1 MSNLLERA
9 IVDATA
15 LKDAALRNA
24 EQLVIEKYSLE
35 VKQAMNQLLEQEE
48 ADAMADLFGDTEGL
62 DSPKDPLDTEVPETD
77 AEEEPTITTDDIESQ
92 IPDAFN
98 SDEDEII
105 QIKLD
110 SLDDEIEDEEEG
122 PFAGDDELSDDEIGI
137 DIQDDDLEAD
147 LDLDTDLDA
156 DVDMGG
162 DIGIDVADDSPI
174 SAAALEEMIADALQD
189 VLSEGEKGT
198 KCDPTRGVDA
208 DPREKRRKG
217 TYDAKGKCVPD
228 PVQEE
233 NELDEEIDLDELME
247 RVRVEGEPQKS
258 GWAGTPESIMKEYE
272 AMLLARE
279 QDSEVKEE
287 NEELRKNVAALQK
300 ENKTLTS
307 AARKLQMQTEKYET
321 AFNTLQ
327 EKLETMNV
335 SNAKLLY
342 INQALENA
350 SLNER
355 QKRKIV
361 EAISKADTVQEAKIV
376 FDTMSDAVSTT
387 LDVKR
392 DSTLNEVVSRKS
404 SLLVAARKE
413 QPKKDAN
420 PLFNRMQTLAGI
432 KTQ

>member
-1 MSNLLERA
+1 MSKLLERA
-9 IVDATA
+9 IVDAKA
-15 LKDAALRNA
+15 LKEAALKSA
-24 EQLVIEKYSLE
+24 EQLVIEKYSDE
-35 VKQAMNQLLEQEE
+35 VKEAVNNIIEQ
-48 ADAMADLFGDTEGL
+48 DIGDLGGL
-62 DSPKDPLDTEVPETD
+62 DDLGGAGLDTGDSLGMDSTGEDPMAGAEQG
-77 AEEEPTITTDDIESQ
+77 EEEPEAMDPESLMGGLPDSFNTDD
-92 IPDAFN
+92 
-98 SDEDEII
+98 DEMIS
-105 QIKLD
+105 IKLD
-110 SLDDEIEDEEEG
+110 SLEAEYQDDDEG
-122 PFAGDDELSDDEIGI
+122 RFAGDDVFDDDEIGI
-137 DIQDDDLEAD
+137 DIIDDEDFEEEEE
-147 LDLDTDLDA
+147 LDLGSDLDA
-156 DVDMGG
+156 DLETDTETDGIGVDITNDM
-162 DIGIDVADDSPI
+162 VQ
-174 SAAALEEMIADALQD
+174 E
-189 VLSEGEKGT
+189 VLSEL
-198 KCDPTRGVDA
+198 GVS
-208 DPREKRRKG
+208 E
-217 TYDAKGKCVPD
+217 
-228 PVQEE
+228 
-233 NELDEEIDLDELME
+233 EEIDLDELME

-258 GWAGTPESIMKEYE
+258 GWAGTPESIMREYE

-432 KTQ
+432 KTK

>member
-9 IVDATA
+9 IIDAKA
-15 LKDAALRNA
+15 LKEAALKNA
-24 EQLVIEKYSLE
+24 EQLVVEKYQLE
-35 VKQAMNQLLEQEE
+35 VKEAMDKLLEAEG
-48 ADAMADLFGDTEGL
+48 DDLGMDDLFGADSGSPVEDLADETEEDEAPGSL
-62 DSPKDPLDTEVPETD
+62 T
-77 AEEEPTITTDDIESQ
+77 ADDIEAEL
-92 IPDAFN
+92 PNAF
-98 SDEDEII
+98 DTDDDQII

-110 SLDDEIEDEEEG
+110 SLEDDFEDEEEG
-122 PFAGDDELSDDEIGI
+122 LFAGDDELEDDEIGI
-137 DIQDDDLEAD
+137 DIEDDSETMAEPD
-147 LDLDTDLDA
+147 LDVDSDIGVDL
-156 DVDMGG
+156 GG
-162 DIGIDVADDSPI
+162 DISPD
-174 SAAALEEMIADALQD
+174 ALEEMIASALQD
-189 VLSEGEKGT
+189 VIL
-198 KCDPTRGVDA
+198 
-208 DPREKRRKG
+208 
-217 TYDAKGKCVPD
+217 
-228 PVQEE
+228 EE
-233 NELDEEIDLDELME
+233 DDEEEELDEVIDLDELME

-258 GWAGTPESIMKEYE
+258 GWAGTPESVMKEYE

-279 QDSEVKEE
+279 QDSKVKEE

-307 AARKLQMQTEKYET
+307 AATKLQKQNKKFNT
-321 AFNTLQ
+321 AFKTLQ

-355 QKRKIV
+355 QKRKLV

-376 FDTMSDAVSTT
+376 FDTISDAVSTT
-387 LDVKR
+387 SDVKK

-432 KTQ
+432 KTK